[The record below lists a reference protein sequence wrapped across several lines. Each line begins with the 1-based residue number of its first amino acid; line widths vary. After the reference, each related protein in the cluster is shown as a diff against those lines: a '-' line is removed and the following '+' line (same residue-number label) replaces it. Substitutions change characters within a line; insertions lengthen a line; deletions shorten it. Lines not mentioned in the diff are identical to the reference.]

1 MKGADTHGPVRT
13 TRDPR
18 RADEWGLVLTARGIP
33 FELDAADGEIRVWTL
48 PEDLDRAGRELT
60 AFEEEN
66 RPEPPKPAV
75 PYWGATRAGAVAAWL
90 LIASYGATSGT
101 PSLLTRGSARAE
113 RVLGGEPWRAV
124 TALTLHADLP
134 HVLGNAAA
142 AGVLITAASWRVGPG
157 VAVAVSLFAGFA
169 GNLLTAFVYEA
180 RHDAIG
186 ASTAVFGTLGL
197 LTALALHDARRYRVR
212 RRAPWVLVG
221 ASLALLGFLGSNE
234 GSDVLAHAAG
244 WAFGGAAGLGAVLA
258 SPAPLRARSQ
268 FALLGACA
276 AVVAG
281 AWSLAG

>member
-1 MKGADTHGPVRT
+1 MNGADTHGPVRT

-33 FELDAADGEIRVWTL
+33 FEIDAADGEIRLWTL
-48 PEDLDRAGRELT
+48 PGDLERAQRELA
-60 AFEEEN
+60 AFDEEN

-75 PYWGATRAGAVAAWL
+75 PQWGASSAGAVAAWL
-90 LIASYGATSGT
+90 LIASYGATSGS
-101 PSLLTRGSARAE
+101 PRLLVRGSARAE
-113 RVLGGEPWRAV
+113 RVLGGEPWRAM

-142 AGVLITAASWRVGPG
+142 AGVLLTAASWRVGPG
-157 VAVAVSLFAGFA
+157 VAVAVSLLAGFA

-197 LTALALHDARRYRVR
+197 LTALALHDAQRYRVR

-244 WAFGGAAGLGAVLA
+244 WALGVAAGLGAVLA
-258 SPAPLRARSQ
+258 SPAPLGKRWQ
-268 FALLGACA
+268 YALLGLCA
-276 AVVAG
+276 AALAG
-281 AWSLAG
+281 AWRLAL